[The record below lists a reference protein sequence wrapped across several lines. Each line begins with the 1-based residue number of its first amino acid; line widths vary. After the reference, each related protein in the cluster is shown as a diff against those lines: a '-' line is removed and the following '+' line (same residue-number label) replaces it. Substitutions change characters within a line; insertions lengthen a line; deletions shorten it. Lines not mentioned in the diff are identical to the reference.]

1 MALSLTRVSQRFA
14 QVSSLLLL
22 VFVRLYLVT
31 YSQQNQKI
39 IIKGY
44 DHVLE
49 ANLQMIQSYLNFKRQ
64 VVDSSYYKS
73 TYGYIPITVQISV
86 GNSVSKKYV
95 LQISYY
101 ATQSIRPAESTEVKE
116 RRKETV
122 QLS

>member
-1 MALSLTRVSQRFA
+1 
-14 QVSSLLLL
+14 
-22 VFVRLYLVT
+22 
-31 YSQQNQKI
+31 
-39 IIKGY
+39 
-44 DHVLE
+44 
-49 ANLQMIQSYLNFKRQ
+49 MIQSYLNFKHQ

-116 RRKETV
+116 KKQYSYHRFDSGSLLPVEWTRRPQRMLYTSGLYLINELRFRFHGEFEGFRDSNV
-122 QLS
+122 LQ